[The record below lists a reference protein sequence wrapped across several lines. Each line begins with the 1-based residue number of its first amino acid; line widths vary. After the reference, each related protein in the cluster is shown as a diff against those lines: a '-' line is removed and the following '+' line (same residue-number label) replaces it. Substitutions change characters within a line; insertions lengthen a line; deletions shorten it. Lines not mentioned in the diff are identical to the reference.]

1 MKNKKRRIED
11 KPDQL
16 SEEDNVFNLSQVL
29 SFADDTYNL
38 IDDAV
43 FSRPEFR
50 RLIKGLPRK
59 VTRIVCKSQFEE
71 WQQGLKSG
79 RLRNSARYETV
90 IKSIE
95 QYINEYLPNALYVQT
110 GLIIL
115 KALAKA
121 TGEPVPQE
129 AVARWENGATLQARR
144 PTLRLRPRGGKK
156 PRMDI
161 AGQAKILACYQ
172 ELLAAYKDAKNV
184 HNANYKT
191 WRGPHEEWESMW
203 NELAKTRFPHLPIE
217 MLACLANPDPYISLP
232 STTAYK
238 HLSLNTGYTATYLE
252 KLNGKTRK
260 ILADS
265 TRHSKKVIQ
274 RRVKK

>member
-1 MKNKKRRIED
+1 MKNKKRRIEG
-11 KPDQL
+11 KPNQW
-16 SEEDNVFNLSQVL
+16 SEEDNIFNLPQVL
-29 SFADDTYNL
+29 SFADDDHNL

-50 RLIKGLPRK
+50 NLIRGLPLK
-59 VTRIVCKSQFEE
+59 VASIVCKSQFKE

-79 RLRNSARYETV
+79 RLRNSARYATV

-115 KALAKA
+115 KALAQA

-129 AVARWENGATLQARR
+129 AVAQWERVATLQASR
-144 PTLRLRPRGGKK
+144 PTLRLRPRGGKT
-156 PRMDI
+156 PRIDLD
-161 AGQAKILACYQ
+161 GQVKILARYQ
-172 ELLAAYKDAKNV
+172 ELLTAYKDAKNF
-184 HNANYKT
+184 HNATYKT
-191 WRGPHEEWESMW
+191 WKGGREAWQKMW
-203 NELAKTRFPHLPIE
+203 NEIAKTRFPHLPIE
-217 MLACLANPDPYISLP
+217 RLACLANPDHYISLP

-265 TRHSKKVIQ
+265 TRHSKKMIQ